1 MCCMHVVLY
10 MLATVFSMA
19 WDMTVIQCSL
29 MLYLEISHLS
39 LVFLWC
45 LHTPKGSWVYQAH
58 TSDLCQDVPLLK
70 AHLVHCVVWMLCGE
84 INLPISCYWDILL
97 CVSIPE
103 KILTC
108 CTVVVILQ
116 EESQRSKQ
124 HIKMRPILELLL

>member
-10 MLATVFSMA
+10 VLATEFSMA

-29 MLYLEISHLS
+29 MLYHEISHLS
-39 LVFLWC
+39 LVFSWC
-45 LHTPKGSWVYQAH
+45 LHTPKGSCVYQAY
-58 TSDLCQDVPLLK
+58 TSDLCQDVPLAK
-70 AHLVHCVVWMLCGE
+70 AHLVLCGE

-103 KILTC
+103 KILAC

-124 HIKMRPILELLL
+124 HIKIRPIP